1 MESETCALEEARDIA
16 EALVPV
22 MDSTYQRTTL
32 HLPNDNARATF
43 DKALTW
49 ELFNSDGV
57 RTDRRVLIDK
67 RMVVETKNPSTA
79 SPTDRLLW
87 DAAIGRLVCP
97 STPPEWRCSTRACP
111 LTGGTEPSTATWAVT
126 STTPQ
131 RAEAFKAPVQ
141 PLPGPT
147 WKLE

>member
-87 DAAIGRLVCP
+87 GRGHRPTRLSKYATGMAVLHESLPTNRWHRTINRDLGRYQYDAP
-97 STPPEWRCSTRACP
+97 TRRG
-111 LTGGTEPSTATWAVT
+111 L
-126 STTPQ
+126 
-131 RAEAFKAPVQ
+131 
-141 PLPGPT
+141 
-147 WKLE
+147 